1 MGLGADLVDP
11 GVGVPLD
18 DPSGVGT
25 SDGAN
30 WKRGPREGFFSIGT
44 AIHMPTLQ
52 FKGVLANF
60 SPVAMVL
67 TSVRGG
73 YQLISKLHFCFQV
86 HHRQRPFDT
95 RNYWLGHML

>member
-30 WKRGPREGFFSIGT
+30 
-44 AIHMPTLQ
+44 
-52 FKGVLANF
+52 
-60 SPVAMVL
+60 
-67 TSVRGG
+67 
-73 YQLISKLHFCFQV
+73 
-86 HHRQRPFDT
+86 
-95 RNYWLGHML
+95 